1 MKCETLQKQ
10 KKDTIL
16 KKPKNQCAENIL
28 RTDGRNAAILKAGAD
43 IVKANEELMRNTK
56 IEKVLRWTT
65 YLSLPIGIVELIL
78 NGSF

>member
-1 MKCETLQKQ
+1 M
-10 KKDTIL
+10 
-16 KKPKNQCAENIL
+16 